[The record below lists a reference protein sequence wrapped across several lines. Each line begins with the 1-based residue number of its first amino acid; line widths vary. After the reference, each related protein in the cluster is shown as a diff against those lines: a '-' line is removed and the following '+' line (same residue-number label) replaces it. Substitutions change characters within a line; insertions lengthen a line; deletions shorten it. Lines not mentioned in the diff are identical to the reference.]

1 MTRTL
6 AELNTR
12 KASET
17 PYTFELLIDG
27 QKTGVM
33 LDVVGQQSETFTN
46 KATAIAKEYE
56 LAKGLESDNPAA
68 FLISERTK
76 LMTNKLVASRLIGWA
91 GIKEE
96 FSDDVA
102 LELVSSNQD
111 AFTQILEASNKIG
124 NFIKL

>member
-33 LDVVGQQSETFTN
+33 LDVVGQQSETFTS

-56 LAKGLESDNPAA
+56 LAKGLETDPSA
-68 FLISERTK
+68 FLVSDRTR
-76 LMTNKLVASRLIGWA
+76 LMTNKLVAARLVGWA
-91 GIKEE
+91 GIKED
-96 FSDDVA
+96 FSDEA
-102 LELVSSNQD
+102 AIELVASNQD
-111 AFTQILEASNKIG
+111 AFSQIVEASNKIG